1 MASVRRMDFLSG
13 PIRTG
18 DGRDLAFVRSMR
30 QQQCDE
36 PGNELLLTQYG
47 VLPYRVD
54 GEGAV
59 EILLITSKERRRWV
73 IPKGNPIP
81 FFLNYESAAREA
93 FEEAGVEGRVATV
106 PAGTYR
112 YAKRR
117 RSGAEAAAI
126 VAVYPLLVTREAADW
141 PERGERERRWFAC
154 AAAAEAVEEPELQA
168 LIRGFAGGQDGLYPR
183 ASLVVMGVNRFSWG
197 YRVLR
202 FIRAIMPKED
212 RFFDMFERH
221 AQILVAGAGAMQK
234 MLSGQ
239 EGIAES
245 CAHIQAH
252 ENAADDVTRDVLVA
266 VRRSFITPFDRSAIT
281 ALTSAMDDA
290 LDEMWQTAK
299 AITLYEVAG
308 FEPQMKE
315 MSELASEAAALVLE
329 AIPLMRNV
337 GRNAPRLHEI
347 TEQVVHLE
355 GRADELHAMGLKALY
370 QRHGATQPM
379 AFFIGREVYSHIERV
394 LDRLE
399 DVADEIQG
407 IVIDHA

>member
-1 MASVRRMDFLSG
+1 M
-13 PIRTG
+13 
-18 DGRDLAFVRSMR
+18 
-30 QQQCDE
+30 
-36 PGNELLLTQYG
+36 LTQYG

-54 GEGAV
+54 EAGGLEF
-59 EILLITSKERRRWV
+59 LLITSKERRRWV

-93 FEEAGVEGRVATV
+93 FEEAGIEGRIATL
-106 PAGTYR
+106 PAGSYR

-117 RSGAEAAAI
+117 RSGGEAAAI
-126 VAVYPLLVTREAADW
+126 VTVYPLLVTREAADW
-141 PERGERERRWFAC
+141 PERRERERRWFASAE
-154 AAAAEAVEEPELQA
+154 AAGAVEEPELRA
-168 LIRGFAGGQDGLYPR
+168 LIAGFSTNPDALYPR

-234 MLSGQ
+234 MLSGE

-245 CAHIQAH
+245 CKQIEAH
-252 ENAADDVTRDVLVA
+252 ENAADDVTREVLVG

-290 LDEMWQTAK
+290 LDEMWHTAK
-299 AITLYEVAG
+299 AITLYGVER
-308 FEPQMKE
+308 FEPQMQE
-315 MSELASEAAALVLE
+315 MAVLAAEASQLVLE
-329 AIPLMRNV
+329 AVPLLRNI
-337 GRNAPRLHEI
+337 GRNAARLHDI
-347 TEQVVHLE
+347 TEQVVRLE
-355 GRADELHAMGLKALY
+355 GKADDLYDSGLRALFEAHGDRHPMG
-370 QRHGATQPM
+370 
-379 AFFIGREVYSHIERV
+379 FIVGREVYSHIERV

>member
-1 MASVRRMDFLSG
+1 
-13 PIRTG
+13 
-18 DGRDLAFVRSMR
+18 MR

-36 PGNELLLTQYG
+36 PGNEALLTQYG
-47 VLPYRVD
+47 VLPYRVG
-54 GEGAV
+54 GESGL

-93 FEEAGVEGRVATV
+93 FEEAGVEGRIATV

-117 RSGAEAAAI
+117 RSGAEEAAI
-126 VAVYPLLVTREAADW
+126 VTVYPLLVTREAADW
-141 PERGERERRWFAC
+141 PERRERERRWFAS
-154 AAAAEAVEEPELQA
+154 AAAAQAVEEPELQA
-168 LIRGFAGGQDGLYPR
+168 LISGFAGGQDALYPR

-234 MLSGQ
+234 MLSGE
-239 EGIAES
+239 EGIPES
-245 CAHIQAH
+245 CAQIQAH

-355 GRADELHAMGLKALY
+355 GRADELHATGLKALY
-370 QRHGATQPM
+370 TRHGATQPM